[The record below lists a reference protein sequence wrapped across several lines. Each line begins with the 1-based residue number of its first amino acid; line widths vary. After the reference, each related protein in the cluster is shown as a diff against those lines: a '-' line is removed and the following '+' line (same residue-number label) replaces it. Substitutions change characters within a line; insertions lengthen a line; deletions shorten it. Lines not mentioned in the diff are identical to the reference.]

1 MKSFIQFLY
10 EAPVGGGK
18 PPVSDTGLG
27 VPEGDLLKSASI
39 NVINVPQ
46 SKATSGSMGFKIDPF
61 TQNKLRDE
69 LIYSGR
75 NPENY
80 NSPYSAN
87 NDLRSDNNN
96 QQNQQVQFRMLQSMF
111 DQLPQNSGMNGTMA
125 IDMANNLSV
134 NGFKVDE
141 VYEAM
146 IKMYQ
151 EFSKSQGIEID
162 PYKAINNLIQAKQN
176 SDKGLKTQ
184 STPNVNTFDP
194 LADLKKYKLFAPVD
208 YEEIMGDEVGEGGFQ
223 GGFDGTGTDAIYGS

>member
-10 EAPVGGGK
+10 ETPVGGGK
-18 PPVSDTGLG
+18 PTVSDTGLG

-46 SKATSGSMGFKIDPF
+46 SKATSGSMGFKVDPF

-87 NDLRSDNNN
+87 TDLRSDNNN
-96 QQNQQVQFRMLQSMF
+96 QQNQQVQFRTLQSMF

-151 EFSKSQGIEID
+151 ELSKSQGIQID

-176 SDKGLKTQ
+176 SDKGLKPQ

-208 YEEIMGDEVGEGGFQ
+208 YEEIMGDEVDEGGYS
-223 GGFDGTGTDAIYGS
+223 GTGIDAIYGS